1 MSAMSALRKPGA
13 RGVTLLEM
21 LVALAVFGIVA
32 SVLYGTFSSTLE
44 SRDYAVAR
52 TELFA
57 RARLA
62 FDWLEQDLEG
72 SLSVAI
78 YPSGKPRFLS
88 SGSDLSETPD
98 LPLLELTVRT
108 ARRAA
113 TLSGPRDEAPG
124 AALVD
129 QALVVYRVEE
139 LEDDDLVGLALA
151 ADGERP
157 RGLVR
162 YELRPPL
169 DGDVDAALRTVIVRD
184 LASIQLVF
192 DDRGTTLERWEAGD
206 SLSLR
211 SRGPRVVDI
220 RLRLKDREGSSAELT
235 TAVLVPL
242 GGHGG

>member
-1 MSAMSALRKPGA
+1 MTGNRQ

-32 SVLYGTFSSTLE
+32 TVLYGTFTRTIE
-44 SRDYAVAR
+44 SRDYAASR

-78 YPSGKPRFLS
+78 YPTAKPRFLS
-88 SGSDLSETPD
+88 SGTDLAETAD
-98 LPLLELTVRT
+98 LPILDLTVRT
-108 ARRAA
+108 ARHSAA
-113 TLSGPRDEAPG
+113 VTGARDEAPG

-129 QALVVYRVEE
+129 QARVVYRVED
-139 LEDDDLVGLALA
+139 LEDDDLHGLKLA
-151 ADGERP
+151 DDGERP

-169 DGDVDAALRTVIVRD
+169 DGDMDAALRTVIVRD

-192 DDRGTTLERWEAGD
+192 DDRGAKLDRWEPEDTLA
-206 SLSLR
+206 LR
-211 SRGPRVVDI
+211 SRGPRLVDI
-220 RLRLKDREGSSAELT
+220 RLTLKDRDGTTTELT

-242 GGHGG
+242 GGRGG

>member
-1 MSAMSALRKPGA
+1 VTTARP

-32 SVLYGTFSSTLE
+32 TVLYGTFTRTLE
-44 SRDYAVAR
+44 SRDYATAR

-72 SLSVAI
+72 SLSVSI
-78 YPSGKPRFLS
+78 YPAGKPRFLS
-88 SGSDLSETPD
+88 SGTDLAETAD
-98 LPLLELTVRT
+98 LPLLDLTVRT

-113 TLSGPRDEAPG
+113 ALAGARDEAPG

-129 QALVVYRVEE
+129 QARVIYRVED
-139 LEDDDLVGLALA
+139 LEDEDLHGLAVA
-151 ADGERP
+151 EDEERP

-162 YELRPPL
+162 YEIRPPL
-169 DGDVDAALRTVIVRD
+169 DGDVDAALRTVLVRD
-184 LASIQLVF
+184 VAAIQLVF
-192 DDRGTTLERWEAGD
+192 DDRGATLDRWEPSD

-211 SRGPRVVDI
+211 SRGPRVVDL
-220 RLRLKDREGSSAELT
+220 RLTLKDRDGSTTEFT